1 LLNPLPDPA
10 GPTIPPAQVP
20 LRTWIAVLA
29 GLLGAFMAVLDIQI
43 TNASLKEILGSL
55 SATQEEGSWISSAYL
70 VAEIIA
76 IPLTGFMA
84 TVFSIRRYL
93 MVNVVLFLIFST
105 LCGMAWNLESMIVFR
120 ALQGFTGGVMIPMAM
135 VLVTRFLPP
144 AKRPVGL
151 ALFGITATL
160 APTLGPT
167 VGGWLT
173 TLYSWP
179 VIFYINWAPGLVLL
193 AGVAWGLDSEPMQ
206 LRALRGA
213 DWFGIAVMAVGLGS
227 LTAMLE
233 EGNSKNWFESNF
245 IRVTA
250 FLAVAGI
257 ALWIW
262 RGLNAKQTF
271 IDLRIF
277 GRPSFLIASVI
288 AFTTGL
294 GLYGS
299 AFILPLFLGQIAGY
313 TPLAIGQVIMW
324 MGLPQIF
331 MMPIAARLSTKIDNR
346 ILLTGG
352 LMLFAGSC
360 FMNTG
365 MTVDTAG
372 PQLIAAQVVRALGQ
386 PFVMITITN
395 FATLGVPPAQLPSA
409 AGMFNMMRNLGGS
422 VGIASLA
429 TLLTLRE
436 QFHSARV
443 SESISLYDTVTRT
456 RLEALTQNFM
466 ARGIDLNAAQ
476 DMALR
481 SLDNLV
487 RKQSFVM
494 AYNDA
499 FQLLGASLLA
509 CLVFVWMGQRV
520 IAGGAGAGAPR
531 GAEGH

>member
-1 LLNPLPDPA
+1 MSAPA
-10 GPTIPPAQVP
+10 ATTLAPQPAEEVS
-20 LRTWIAVLA
+20 LRTWVAIFA

-55 SATQEEGSWISSAYL
+55 SATPEEGSWISSAYL

-76 IPLTGFMA
+76 IPLAGFMA
-84 TVFSIRRYL
+84 IVFSLRRYL
-93 MVNVVLFLIFST
+93 MVNVVLFLLSST
-105 LCGMAWNLESMIVFR
+105 MCGAAWNLESMIVFR
-120 ALQGFTGGVMIPMAM
+120 ALQGFTGGVLIPLGLFMI
-135 VLVTRFLPP
+135 TRYLPLS
-144 AKRPVGL
+144 KRPIGL

-179 VIFYINWAPGLVLL
+179 TIFYINWAPGLVLL
-193 AGVAWGLDSEPMQ
+193 GGIAWGLDRQPMQ
-206 LRALRGA
+206 LGLLRTA
-213 DWFGIAVMAVGLGS
+213 DWFGIAVMAIGLGS

-233 EGNSKNWFESNF
+233 EGNAKSWFESDF
-245 IRVTA
+245 IRVTG
-250 FLAVAGI
+250 FFSLAGI
-257 ALWIW
+257 TLWIW
-262 RGLNAKQTF
+262 RSLTVKNPF
-271 IDLRIF
+271 VDLRIF
-277 GRPSFLIASVI
+277 ARPSFLIASVT
-288 AFTTGL
+288 AFTAGL

-313 TPLAIGQVIMW
+313 TPLEIGQVIMW

-331 MMPIAARLSTKIDNR
+331 VMPLAARLSTRIDNR
-346 ILLTGG
+346 ILMTFG
-352 LMLFAGSC
+352 LILFSGSC
-360 FMNTG
+360 FMNAS
-365 MTVDTAG
+365 MSVETAG

-386 PFVMITITN
+386 PFLMITLTN
-395 FATLGVPPAQLPSA
+395 FATQGVPVAQLPSA
-409 AGMFNMMRNLGGS
+409 SGMFNMMRNLGGS

-443 SESISLYDTVTRT
+443 GESISLYEPTTLA
-456 RLEALTQNFM
+456 RLDALIQNFM
-466 ARGIDLNAAQ
+466 LRGADSAAAQ
-476 DMALR
+476 EMAVR

-499 FQLLGASLLA
+499 FLVLGASLLG
-509 CLVFVWMGQRV
+509 CIVVVWMGERV
-520 IAGGAGAGAPR
+520 IGGGKPG
-531 GAEGH
+531 GH

>member
-1 LLNPLPDPA
+1 VL
-10 GPTIPPAQVP
+10 TTPPEKVP

-70 VAEIIA
+70 VAEVIA
-76 IPLTGFMA
+76 IPITGFMA

-93 MVNVVLFLIFST
+93 LVNVTLFLIFST
-105 LCGMAWNLESMIVFR
+105 LCGLAWNLESMIVFR
-120 ALQGFTGGVMIPMAM
+120 ALQGFTGGVLIPMAM

-144 AKRPVGL
+144 SQRPVGL

-206 LRALRGA
+206 LKALRGA
-213 DWFGIAVMAVGLGS
+213 DWFGIAVMAIGLGS

-233 EGNSKNWFESNF
+233 EGNSKNWFDSNF
-245 IRVTA
+245 IRIAAV
-250 FLAVAGI
+250 LAVSGI
-257 ALWIW
+257 GLWIW
-262 RGLNAKQTF
+262 RGLSAKQTF

-277 GRPSFLIASVI
+277 ARPSFLIASVI

-313 TPLAIGQVIMW
+313 TPLAIGQVILW

-331 MMPIAARLSTKIDNR
+331 IMPFAARLSTMVDNR
-346 ILLTGG
+346 ILLTIG
-352 LMLFAGSC
+352 LILFSGSC

-365 MTVDTAG
+365 MTVETAG
-372 PQLIAAQVVRALGQ
+372 PELIAAQVVRALGQ

-429 TLLTLRE
+429 TMLTLRE
-436 QFHSARV
+436 QFHSAHIGETV
-443 SESISLYDTVTRT
+443 SLYDPLTRA
-456 RLEALTQNFM
+456 RLETLTQSFV
-466 ARGIDLNAAQ
+466 ARGAEASVAPE
-476 DMALR
+476 MAVR
-481 SLDNLV
+481 ALDNLV

-499 FQLLGASLLA
+499 FLLLGVSLLA
-509 CLVFVWMGQRV
+509 CLILVWMGQRV
-520 IAGGAGAGAPR
+520 IAGGGPR
-531 GAEGH
+531 PTEAH